1 MMQVPHLVG
10 SVLLSQRK
18 RPSCYRGRRVVFGI
32 SNLATPPETYALSK
46 SHTEANCMELLFWM
60 VTATLWLGISVDSA
74 RRQTPLLLLEQAH
87 SQ

>member
-32 SNLATPPETYALSK
+32 SNLATPPKRMQQSYRGELHGIIVLDGR
-46 SHTEANCMELLFWM
+46 SHLMAWN
-60 VTATLWLGISVDSA
+60 
-74 RRQTPLLLLEQAH
+74 
-87 SQ
+87 

>member
-32 SNLATPPETYALSK
+32 SNLATLPKRMREQESYRGELHGIIVLDGR
-46 SHTEANCMELLFWM
+46 SHLMAWN
-60 VTATLWLGISVDSA
+60 
-74 RRQTPLLLLEQAH
+74 
-87 SQ
+87 